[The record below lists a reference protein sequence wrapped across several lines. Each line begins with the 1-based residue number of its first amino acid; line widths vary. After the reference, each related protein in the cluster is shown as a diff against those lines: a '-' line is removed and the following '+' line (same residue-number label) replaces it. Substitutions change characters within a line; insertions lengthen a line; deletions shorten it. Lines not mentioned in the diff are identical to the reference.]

1 MLSLSPVGEQT
12 DELDEWFLDDDDEFS
27 LSPVGEQGQF
37 VPQGEQASLSPIGG
51 HANSGEY
58 PEDYEQDNSVL
69 HTGGEPAFAEPPP
82 QEMNGKAH
90 NHTTG
95 YEKNHHL
102 DIDRIVDLE
111 ELLLADPEEKDERL
125 ARLLKRCRERME
137 GIKNRETFT
146 VGYVA
151 EQLREEIGGSEP
163 IHLYEEVVERC
174 LATG

>member
-1 MLSLSPVGEQT
+1 
-12 DELDEWFLDDDDEFS
+12 
-27 LSPVGEQGQF
+27 
-37 VPQGEQASLSPIGG
+37 
-51 HANSGEY
+51 
-58 PEDYEQDNSVL
+58 
-69 HTGGEPAFAEPPP
+69 
-82 QEMNGKAH
+82 MNGKAH